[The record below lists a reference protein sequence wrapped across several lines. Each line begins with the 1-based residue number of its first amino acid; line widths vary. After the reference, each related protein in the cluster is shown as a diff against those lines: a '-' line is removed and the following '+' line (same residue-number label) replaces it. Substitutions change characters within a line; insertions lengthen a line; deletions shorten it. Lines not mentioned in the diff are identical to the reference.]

1 VTRRQRRRLVI
12 ASAIVLAVAGLL
24 SVAFAV
30 DSGYRQRQVAD
41 WLFLNKAAT
50 PEVSRFVVI
59 VAIDDKTLLELRPYG
74 RMLAWPRSIYADV
87 VERLTE
93 ARARTIV
100 FDILFDA
107 PAIGDTDLERALR
120 AASEQATAVV
130 MPVAGDPLF
139 RVETGRVGWLT
150 FRERIE
156 PLPQFRDLANGIGM
170 ADQLPDPDGTIRR
183 MPLIL
188 DVGGQQTPALPLTA
202 VAKFLRRPESWDG
215 PVEAEAVPLAGRSIP
230 IDRNGA
236 MVINYAGG
244 PYDSAPPAFPVV
256 SLVDVLYGRVA
267 PETFE
272 RKLVLIGATATALP
286 DDYWTPTSLSGKM
299 DGVEIQANAIDTI
312 LRGEFLHE
320 SPAWLTIALI
330 FSFALLA
337 GMTLVVLPPLVA
349 AVISLL
355 AFLGYVAATFAYFD
369 QGGVILNLIFPPV
382 SLYVTFAAIILYRAV
397 FEQGQARAMRGLLGQ
412 YLSPAV
418 VAEVARD
425 PESLKLG
432 GDEREMTVL
441 FSDVRDFTTVSES
454 LSPEQLVQLMTEY
467 LTAMSDVIFRHEGTI
482 DKYMGDAIMA
492 FWGAPKRQED
502 HAARGVQAALGMLE
516 EMDRLNQKW
525 AAEGRPT
532 LRMGIGLNTGVMKVG
547 NMGSAS
553 RFDYT
558 VMGDAVNLGA
568 RIESLNKEYGT
579 SVIVGVGTLRLAG
592 SGVRARFLDLVA
604 VKGKTEPCPVYE
616 VMTDEAATD
625 EGRAATLRAYQDG
638 IAAYQERDWLRA
650 AARFQ
655 EALRLDPDD
664 GPSRVYLDRC
674 RRLIDEPPPADWDGV
689 FVMTHK

>member
-1 VTRRQRRRLVI
+1 M
-12 ASAIVLAVAGLL
+12 SA
-24 SVAFAV
+24 AFVV
-30 DSGYRQRQVAD
+30 DSGYRQRQLSD
-41 WLFLNKAAT
+41 LLFLNKGGS
-50 PEVSRFVVI
+50 PDVSRFVVI
-59 VAIDDKTLLELRPYG
+59 VAIDDKSLLELRTYG
-74 RMLAWPRSIYADV
+74 RMLAWPRSVYADV

-100 FDILFDA
+100 FDVLFDA
-107 PAIGDTDLERALR
+107 PAIGDSDLERALQAARER
-120 AASEQATAVV
+120 ATWVV
-130 MPVAGDPLF
+130 MPAAGDPLF
-139 RVETGRVGWLT
+139 RVDTGRAGWVT
-150 FRERIE
+150 YRERIE
-156 PLPQFRDLANGIGM
+156 PLPSFRDLASGIGM
-170 ADQLPDPDGTIRR
+170 VDQLPDPDGTVRR
-183 MPLIL
+183 VPLVL
-188 DVGGQQTPALPLTA
+188 GVGGQPTPALPLVA
-202 VAKFLRRPESWDG
+202 VAKFLRRPEAWDG
-215 PVEAEAVPLAGRSIP
+215 PIEAGAIPLAGRSIP

-236 MVINYAGG
+236 MVVNYAGG
-244 PYDSAPPAFPVV
+244 PHESAPPAFPVV
-256 SLVDVLYGRVA
+256 SFTDVLYRRVP
-267 PETFE
+267 PETLE

-286 DDYWTPTSLSGKM
+286 DDYWTPTSLDGKM
-299 DGVEIQANAIDTI
+299 DGVEIHANAIDTI
-312 LRGEFLHE
+312 LRDEFLRE
-320 SPAWLTIALI
+320 PPPWLTIALI
-330 FSFALLA
+330 FGFAVLA
-337 GMTLVVLPPLVA
+337 GAALVTLPPLVA
-349 AVISLL
+349 ALFSAL
-355 AFLGYVAATFAYFD
+355 AFVAYVVAAFTYFD
-369 QGGVILNLIFPPV
+369 YGGVVLNLVYPPL
-382 SLYVTFAAIILYRAV
+382 SLYLTFAAIMLYRV
-397 FEQGQARAMRGLLGQ
+397 IFEQGQARAMRGLLGQ
-412 YLSPAV
+412 YLSPSV

-441 FSDVRDFTTVSES
+441 FSDLRDFTTVSES
-454 LSPEQLVQLMTEY
+454 LSPEQLVQLLTEY

-492 FWGAPKRQED
+492 FWGAPKRHED
-502 HAARGVQAALGMLE
+502 HAALAVRAALEMLE
-516 EMDRLNQKW
+516 ELARLNQKW

-579 SVIVGVGTLRLAG
+579 AVIVGVGTLRLAG

-689 FVMTHK
+689 FVMTRK